1 MSNYDGIIKLINKSR
16 TIAVIS
22 HISPDGDTVGSAIAL
37 YEALKMYGK
46 EPYIFSDDDIP
57 EKLSIIGDV
66 TQYNRTRLDSY
77 DLAISV
83 DTASYERM
91 GGARSEFEKARKTA
105 VIDHHI
111 SNTRYAS
118 VNVVEEAAATAEI
131 MVDLISEFTELN
143 DKIARALYAGLVT
156 DTGCFQYSSVTPN
169 TFRVA
174 GILKQYDISAHIL
187 TERLMSIV
195 DKKVF
200 DLRNRVLAKAEF
212 YHDGK
217 IAIAV
222 ITAEDFKATETTSA
236 DTDGIVNILR
246 SVKGVAVG
254 VVMTEH
260 VTGIYKLS
268 IRTNDD
274 VNANYVAMQFGGGGH
289 MRASGCRIAGAL
301 EEVRERVLKA
311 CADELPF

>member
-1 MSNYDGIIKLINKSR
+1 MNNYDGIIKLIKKSR

-37 YEALKMYGK
+37 FEALKMYGK

-57 EKLSIIGDV
+57 EKLNVIGDIA
-66 TQYNRTRLDSY
+66 QYNSARLDAY

-91 GGARSEFEKARKTA
+91 GGARSEYEKAKQTA

-111 SNTRYAS
+111 SNTRYGN
-118 VNVVEEAAATAEI
+118 VNIVQEAASTTEI
-131 MVDLISEFTELN
+131 MTDLIAEFTEIN
-143 DKIARALYAGLVT
+143 DVIARALYAGLVT

-174 GILKQYDISAHIL
+174 GILKQYDIKAHIL
-187 TERLMSIV
+187 TEQLMSIV
-195 DKKVF
+195 DKRVF
-200 DLRNRVLAKAEF
+200 DLRNRVLAKAGF
-212 YHDGK
+212 YNDGR
-217 IAIAV
+217 IAIAE
-222 ITAEDFKATETTSA
+222 ITAEDFKATNTTSA
-236 DTDGIVNILR
+236 DTDGIVNMLR
-246 SVKGVAVG
+246 AVNGVAIG

-260 VTGIYKLS
+260 VAGVYKLS

-274 VNANYVAMQFGGGGH
+274 VNANYIAMQFGGGGH